1 MINKSLLALKECL
14 RGLHTQQHTGAK
26 QKMPFRDSSITRL
39 LEEVL
44 VPKRGKD
51 SDTVMLVNCAQPAQL
66 EKKTVNSLRYGQLY
80 ATTTSGGGAGREDD
94 EGVRPIRRAARVH
107 DHLQPQLRRRAR
119 LHLQCK
125 VEQRDSPDRPAGRR
139 RGGLHAAV
147 QLHARVRRVED
158 CRRRQRRGLPPLS
171 PMHVGRARHTAAR
184 ALPPRQLQFCPRAPP
199 A

>member
-80 ATTTSGGGAGREDD
+80 ATTTSGGGAGR
-94 EGVRPIRRAARVH
+94 GGKP
-107 DHLQPQLRRRAR
+107 
-119 LHLQCK
+119 
-125 VEQRDSPDRPAGRR
+125 RPAKAGAGAKGGPASCDPAVLAALREVYAQHVPEKSAADVDAIIAKFGGREAELL
-139 RGGLHAAV
+139 GK
-147 QLHARVRRVED
+147 VRAKY
-158 CRRRQRRGLPPLS
+158 C
-171 PMHVGRARHTAAR
+171 A
-184 ALPPRQLQFCPRAPP
+184 
-199 A
+199 

>member
-80 ATTTSGGGAGREDD
+80 ATTTSGKARPAKAGAGAKGGRGASWDPAVLAALREVYATHVPEKSAADVD
-94 EGVRPIRRAARVH
+94 AIIAKFGGREAELLGKVRAKYCA
-107 DHLQPQLRRRAR
+107 
-119 LHLQCK
+119 
-125 VEQRDSPDRPAGRR
+125 
-139 RGGLHAAV
+139 
-147 QLHARVRRVED
+147 
-158 CRRRQRRGLPPLS
+158 
-171 PMHVGRARHTAAR
+171 
-184 ALPPRQLQFCPRAPP
+184 
-199 A
+199 